1 VLTKINLKSYNI
13 GTLVVKTPAKVN
25 LGLYITGKRPNG
37 YHELC
42 SIFLPLEL
50 HDELVVSKN
59 PTHDTLKITV
69 SGPFAK
75 QCPTDEK
82 NIVFKIYDKLRGL
95 AEKAGGD
102 TANQERSLG
111 LDLHI
116 TKNIPAEAGLGG
128 GSSNAAG
135 FLTALNQ
142 LWGLNL
148 SQEEL
153 KKIGSKVG
161 ADVPFFID
169 GLPALIKGIG
179 DIIRPFKLKRDY
191 WAVVIK
197 PSVGLSTALV
207 YKGFTLGL
215 TLKTQNAKCS
225 ELLESLS
232 LQGLEKAEELGK
244 LSNDL
249 ESVSS
254 VVLPEIRAIRDY
266 LHRMNPVACMMSG
279 SGSGVFALFE
289 EEPKPGLLRPDPSW
303 FLCTTKVLR
312 G

>member
-1 VLTKINLKSYNI
+1 LTKINLKSYNI

-69 SGPFAK
+69 SGPFAQ
-75 QCPTDEK
+75 QCPADEK
-82 NIVFKIYDKLRGL
+82 NIVFKIYNKV
-95 AEKAGGD
+95 
-102 TANQERSLG
+102 RSLIEEGGTFG

-135 FLTALNQ
+135 FLMALNQ
-142 LWGLNL
+142 LWDLNL
-148 SQEEL
+148 PKEKL
-153 KKIGSKVG
+153 KKIGSQVG

-169 GLPALIKGIG
+169 GQPALIKGIG
-179 DIIRPFKLKRDY
+179 DIIRPFELKRDY

-197 PSVGLSTALV
+197 PLKGLSTAQV
-207 YKGFTLGL
+207 YKGFTLSL

-249 ESVSS
+249 ERVSS
-254 VVLPEIRAIRDY
+254 EMLPEIRAIRDC
-266 LHRMNPVACMMSG
+266 LHKMNPVAHMMSG
-279 SGSGVFALFE
+279 SGSAVFALFE
-289 EEPKPGLLRPDPSW
+289 KEPKPGLQKLDPSW
-303 FLCTTKVLR
+303 FLCKTKVLR